1 MKVRNY
7 PLLLGIF
14 QTDKP
19 TKSATILL
27 CLANYILI
35 PWDTQIMKSIVDL
48 KWISLV
54 AYVMIEQLF
63 LATFRRFDF
72 GNVVFWSLIASNAQ
86 LWLQF
91 YYAPSLVLAQ
101 DMGLLLPVVVDAAVN
116 VGVLVLAINLS
127 SPALPKSKPF
137 FEISAL
143 VMIAVSKVLILGRHS
158 VDYPLKAVLSNGTWE
173 QLRLLTSFLFL
184 RISAGAPLQA
194 IVLLIS
200 EHWELRIGVTRSGC
214 NLDLDEPSSG
224 LKGEIKP
231 QKNFAANVN
240 LALILGGAGV
250 VILAGVIGG
259 GLFLVLKAIKAFA

>member
-1 MKVRNY
+1 
-7 PLLLGIF
+7 
-14 QTDKP
+14 
-19 TKSATILL
+19 
-27 CLANYILI
+27 
-35 PWDTQIMKSIVDL
+35 MKSIVDL

-54 AYVMIEQLF
+54 AYVIIEQLF
-63 LATFRRFDF
+63 LASFRRFDF
-72 GNVVFWSLIASNAQ
+72 GNAVFWSLIASNIQ

-116 VGVLVLAINLS
+116 VGVLVLAIGLS
-127 SPALPKSKPF
+127 GPAHPKSKPF

-158 VDYPLKAVLSNGTWE
+158 ADYPLKAVLSNGTWE

-184 RISAGAPLQA
+184 RVSAGAPLQA

-200 EHWELRIGVTRSGC
+200 EHWELRIGVMRSGC
-214 NLDLDEPSSG
+214 NLDFDEPSSS

-231 QKNFAANVN
+231 QKKFAANVN

-259 GLFLVLKAIKAFA
+259 GFFLVLKAMEAFA